1 MSPQLCQAGGE
12 NPHCS
17 REDIGFLCGSH
28 WCQFHYD
35 RIEKMLEETREHIAA
50 SYSRDNMA
58 KLR

>member
-17 REDIGFLCGSH
+17 REAIGFLCGSH

-35 RIEKMLEETREHIAA
+35 RIEKMLEET
-50 SYSRDNMA
+50 
-58 KLR
+58 